1 MQRLTQ
7 FVSVAACIAV
17 TAAIAL
23 PVAAQ
28 FSKPEDAVKYRQAAF
43 TVLNNHMGR
52 INTQLKSSTPN
63 VCAEQARRANKR
75 PARRKSKRRCREK
88 SCAF

>member
-28 FSKPEDAVKYRQAAF
+28 FSKPEDA
-43 TVLNNHMGR
+43 
-52 INTQLKSSTPN
+52 
-63 VCAEQARRANKR
+63 ANIVR
-75 PARRKSKRRCREK
+75 PRSP
-88 SCAF
+88 F